1 MHVDQELS
9 HSPNFPRNCRQV
21 VGSLV
26 QTPAEHM
33 PESDLSDFTAVNAED
48 NPTLWPL
55 GKDKKNH
62 DGGSMCS
69 DYTGGETGWS
79 ASGTCSSAVN
89 DYKGTLFAGSTAE
102 DFSGDVQEALDGST
116 AEDFSGDVQEALD
129 CFCHEFADHVP
140 GDVAAKRRKILHV
153 GVEVDRGSANVEVE
167 IDSEVA
173 DELSNEAATNAS
185 TTEPTA
191 TNNILAD
198 ERINEA
204 VTNASTTEL
213 TATSITSA
221 DDPMMSANSVETV
234 CEMNPEFFTTDS
246 IACEFIDRVVVETL
260 AFFALP
266 DS

>member
-33 PESDLSDFTAVNAED
+33 PESVLSDETLEDLQDFSAVNAED

-62 DGGSMCS
+62 AGGSMCS

-116 AEDFSGDVQEALD
+116 AEDFPVMS
-129 CFCHEFADHVP
+129 
-140 GDVAAKRRKILHV
+140 KRHWIV
-153 GVEVDRGSANVEVE
+153 S
-167 IDSEVA
+167 
-173 DELSNEAATNAS
+173 
-185 TTEPTA
+185 
-191 TNNILAD
+191 
-198 ERINEA
+198 
-204 VTNASTTEL
+204 
-213 TATSITSA
+213 ATSSPT
-221 DDPMMSANSVETV
+221 MCREMSLPNAVR
-234 CEMNPEFFTTDS
+234 FFTSGSKSTED
-246 IACEFIDRVVVETL
+246 
-260 AFFALP
+260 LP
-266 DS
+266 TWRSKSTARWPMS